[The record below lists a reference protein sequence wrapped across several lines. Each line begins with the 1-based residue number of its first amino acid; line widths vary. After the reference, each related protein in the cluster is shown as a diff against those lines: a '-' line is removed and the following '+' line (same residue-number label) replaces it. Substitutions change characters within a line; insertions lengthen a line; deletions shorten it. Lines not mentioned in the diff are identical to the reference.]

1 MTRPT
6 PAMFQLNSPFLN
18 IEDVSIKAFPTKG
31 DPEFWIQILSK
42 QQAWGHQLIR
52 TDTQGHFPLPRHWVT
67 IPLVLAVSLGI
78 PKRPGK
84 SAGCNRWLGWSWPT
98 WTKFFGSFHV
108 VSLEVKVFRRHIIV
122 FMQNATNRNSTEPH
136 VFFFY
141 WKQVMPQIVWNA
153 ASHLADEWRHFDIHF
168 RNSHTT
174 HLSRSYPIPLDNK
187 VRSGRLWNIPKYPEM
202 KKRWKGV
209 GRRVKS
215 SKEGPPD
222 LVLVHIGHLK
232 LRLWTTNSSLF
243 PKLFPRIQTPQV
255 VCWSILNPWG
265 LE

>member
-31 DPEFWIQILSK
+31 DHEFWIQILSK

-52 TDTQGHFPLPRHWVT
+52 NDTQGHFPLPRHWVT

-122 FMQNATNRNSTEPH
+122 FMQNATKQKQYWTPC
-136 VFFFY
+136 FFLLLEAGHATNCLERSFSPCRWMKAFRY
-141 WKQVMPQIVWNA
+141 TFPQFPYH
-153 ASHLADEWRHFDIHF
+153 SL
-168 RNSHTT
+168 
-174 HLSRSYPIPLDNK
+174 IP
-187 VRSGRLWNIPKYPEM
+187 
-202 KKRWKGV
+202 
-209 GRRVKS
+209 
-215 SKEGPPD
+215 
-222 LVLVHIGHLK
+222 
-232 LRLWTTNSSLF
+232 
-243 PKLFPRIQTPQV
+243 
-255 VCWSILNPWG
+255 
-265 LE
+265 